1 VQADDVGVLEQLER
15 PDLPPNLQTPNR
27 RAVSNRLTTVPG
39 KMEREIITWS
49 SMCWERILFRSR
61 ILMAKWPPVARWR
74 AYLTLPKL
82 PSPRVR
88 PISYLPSS
96 DARVHCVSASPFT
109 IHKLGL
115 LFGSETDQP
124 TPHTFR
130 QLSLSLVGSAGL
142 RGRRR
147 KGGGGGRGGEKKGGQ
162 GRVLIL
168 APLRLLFSFPPP
180 PVVVYSSVLLEGVV
194 YCVCVLVASSV
205 CLIFPPIP

>member
-1 VQADDVGVLEQLER
+1 VLGE
-15 PDLPPNLQTPNR
+15 DLVPVEDLDGEVAAGSAVARVLDLAEVALPEGPPNLIPPQQRRTRPLRLRLAVHHSQTRPPLWKRNR
-27 RAVSNRLTTVPG
+27 PTD
-39 KMEREIITWS
+39 
-49 SMCWERILFRSR
+49 
-61 ILMAKWPPVARWR
+61 
-74 AYLTLPKL
+74 
-82 PSPRVR
+82 PSH
-88 PISYLPSS
+88 L
-96 DARVHCVSASPFT
+96 SAT
-109 IHKLGL
+109 
-115 LFGSETDQP
+115 
-124 TPHTFR
+124 
-130 QLSLSLVGSAGL
+130 LSLSLVGSAGL